1 MGTSAPMNLPNIT
14 FGINSRW
21 PSLNTEWQ
29 TFPGHY
35 LLYAATGTF
44 TLEVDDRQWLLPPQ
58 RAAWVAA
65 DVLIRLR
72 AKSPVT
78 SSSILFAKGTIP
90 TPPFDCRVFSVSP
103 LAREMILYAM
113 RWGMDRDPNDTVA
126 DQFFGVVAGVCAE
139 LAAEPER
146 FWLPRARS
154 EELVGAIDYIMQTL
168 DQPLTVEGIAQSV
181 NLSTRTLAR
190 RFTDEAQMTCGQ
202 FIHRARLLRA
212 MELLAEQGDAPIIDV
227 SYAVGFESLSAFTS
241 AFRNFTQETPSVY
254 RKRFQPQ

>member
-1 MGTSAPMNLPNIT
+1 MATSAPMNLPNIT

-21 PSLNTEWQ
+21 PSLNTDWQ

-65 DVLIRLR
+65 DVLIRLH

-90 TPPFDCRVFSVSP
+90 TPSFDCRVFSVTP

-126 DQFFGVVAGVCAE
+126 DQFFVAVANVCAE

-154 EELVGAIDYIMQTL
+154 EELRCAMDTIMQQL
-168 DQPLTVEGIAQSV
+168 NQPLTVDLIAQAV
-181 NLSTRTLAR
+181 NVSARTLAR
-190 RFTDEAQMTCGQ
+190 RFTDEVHMTCGQ

-212 MELLAEQGDAPIIDV
+212 MELLAEGGEEPIIDV

-241 AFRNFTQETPSVY
+241 AFRNFTQETPSAY
-254 RKRFQPQ
+254 RKRFLPQ